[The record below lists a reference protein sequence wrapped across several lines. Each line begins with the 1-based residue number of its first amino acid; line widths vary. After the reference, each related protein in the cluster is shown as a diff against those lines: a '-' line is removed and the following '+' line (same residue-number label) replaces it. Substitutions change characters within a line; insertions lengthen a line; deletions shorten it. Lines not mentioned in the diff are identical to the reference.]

1 MNDIKN
7 NQTEYDPAVIKAVR
21 SLITQDA
28 NFQREF
34 NYLALHPELIPN
46 GHDPE
51 ADPWR
56 VFTLTDAYLE
66 RPPIEYIA
74 AGLFPLPSLN
84 IVYGAPGTL
93 KSLIMADL
101 AVCVAAGELWLPP
114 AAWMP
119 GATGFATKHTPA
131 MWIDF
136 DNGARPTH
144 ERIGAL
150 ARARNLPTDT
160 PLYYYTLPTPWLD
173 ASKPES
179 MGNLINRIISRGAQL
194 VVIDNLGLISGGA
207 AEGTEAMIPIMGA
220 LRQLAEAT
228 GAAIV
233 VIHHQRKTGTLTTR
247 AGETLRGHSSIEA
260 SLDLAIL
267 VEREETR
274 GVDVYPFSA
283 EFTYTHKPNTT
294 ELETAKFWGLAV
306 EDTTSDRAIEKAI
319 LDVLSLETLNQSSL
333 VKAVKERGI
342 TGTNRILS
350 VIKRLETSKKIK
362 AETGAKGAQFYEIV
376 S

>member
-194 VVIDNLGLISGGA
+194 VVIDNLGLIS
-207 AEGTEAMIPIMGA
+207 
-220 LRQLAEAT
+220 
-228 GAAIV
+228 
-233 VIHHQRKTGTLTTR
+233 
-247 AGETLRGHSSIEA
+247 
-260 SLDLAIL
+260 
-267 VEREETR
+267 
-274 GVDVYPFSA
+274 
-283 EFTYTHKPNTT
+283 
-294 ELETAKFWGLAV
+294 
-306 EDTTSDRAIEKAI
+306 
-319 LDVLSLETLNQSSL
+319 
-333 VKAVKERGI
+333 
-342 TGTNRILS
+342 
-350 VIKRLETSKKIK
+350 
-362 AETGAKGAQFYEIV
+362 
-376 S
+376 